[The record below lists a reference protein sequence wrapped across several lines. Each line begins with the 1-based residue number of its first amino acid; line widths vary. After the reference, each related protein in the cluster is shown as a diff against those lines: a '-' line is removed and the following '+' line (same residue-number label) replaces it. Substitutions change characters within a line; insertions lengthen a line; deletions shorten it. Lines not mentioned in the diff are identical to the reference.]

1 MVTQWTSQKEVNGY
15 KKVQE
20 LRMDTSPGFATQA
33 VVWLETFQELSTI
46 LSLHL
51 HLPGL
56 SPDGCNTYW
65 SLCLCLSP
73 SLSSSTEA

>member
-1 MVTQWTSQKEVNGY
+1 MVAQWTSQKEVNGY
-15 KKVQE
+15 KIQE
-20 LRMDTSPGFATQA
+20 LRMDTSPGFATQP

-46 LSLHL
+46 LNLHL

-56 SPDGCNTYW
+56 SLDGCNTYW